1 LSSPIPHN
9 GFKSTGTLGQPQSHL
24 FLCAAGATAPAA
36 SSSSD
41 ARLPLLSLPQIH
53 LQVASSRCPPP
64 SSFARPP
71 PPTSPTRSPLPPLPL
86 RPEQWLLIPRL
97 KVEGDWPCLNLCVG
111 TMCGHR
117 EQRWHGEGMAA
128 RVTQAAPR
136 RAVRLGSLSLS
147 LPLSP

>member
-24 FLCAAGATAPAA
+24 FLCAVGAAAPTA

-41 ARLPLLSLPQIH
+41 ARLPPTFP
-53 LQVASSRCPPP
+53 SSDPPAGCVLGVP
-64 SSFARPP
+64 SSFLLRTPSSYLP
-71 PPTSPTRSPLPPLPL
+71 HQIPSPTLPL
-86 RPEQWLLIPRL
+86 RPEQRLLIPRL
-97 KVEGDWPCLNLCVG
+97 KAEGDWPCLNLCVG
-111 TMCGHR
+111 TVCGHK

-136 RAVRLGSLSLS
+136 RAVRLCSFSLS